1 MREVTTRQA
10 APPAPQKPSR
20 LREDGAPAP
29 ARSLAATSA
38 PTPAQALALALAL
51 QRVAGNR
58 ATSQIL
64 ARWTAHPDSAKKGA
78 MVPDGVA
85 AEYLRF
91 NPPKNQ

>member
-10 APPAPQKPSR
+10 APPGPQKPSR
-20 LREDGAPAP
+20 SREGGALAP
-29 ARSLAATSA
+29 ARSLAPTSA
-38 PTPAQALALALAL
+38 PTPTQALAL
-51 QRVAGNR
+51 QRMAGNR

-78 MVPDGVA
+78 LVPDVVA

>member
-20 LREDGAPAP
+20 SHEDGAPAP

-38 PTPAQALALALAL
+38 PTPAQALAL
-51 QRVAGNR
+51 QRLAGNR